1 MKILNGR
8 VGFVYNLIS
17 IIYIHIMLSFSIN
30 KICFH
35 FIDTNFVLSNYKTDQ
50 CQRPPRLCRQGYAC
64 PQYHNSR
71 DKRRNPRKYKYRH
84 VFIIVINIHS

>member
-8 VGFVYNLIS
+8 VGFVFNLIW
-17 IIYIHIMLSFSIN
+17 IIYIQMSLFSIN
-30 KICFH
+30 KIYFY

-84 VFIIVINIHS
+84 VFIILINIHS

>member
-8 VGFVYNLIS
+8 VRFVYNLIS
-17 IIYIHIMLSFSIN
+17 IIHIKYNCYFY
-30 KICFH
+30 

-84 VFIIVINIHS
+84 VFIIVNVHC